1 MSQTPVFFHVDLD
14 AFFASVE
21 QLDNP
26 AYRGKPVIVGGEI
39 GKRGVVSTCSYE
51 ARKFGVHSAMPISRA
66 VALCPGG
73 IYVRGRMHRYHEKS
87 RDVMHIFETFSPAVQ
102 QMSVDEAFLDMSG
115 TARLFGPPE
124 ETAFKLKQCVFAETG
139 LTVSAGVASNR
150 YIAKIASGLR
160 KPDGLVV
167 VPFGEE
173 AAFMAELRLKDV
185 WGVGEKTR
193 NRLEDAG
200 LSTVK
205 SILSCSEAML
215 QGLLGQAG
223 GSFLHSVIRGI
234 DAGIF
239 TGETASRSISS
250 EQTFEYDLD
259 DIAAIETA
267 LLELASDIM
276 FRLLD
281 EKQSSRTIHLK
292 IRYSDFRTVSIQ
304 ETVNHT
310 INDTGE
316 LYDLAR
322 NLFLKKY
329 DRSGPVRLLGV
340 GVHNVAAGS
349 DPGQMDLF
357 DTGDSVRK
365 RKVEEAVLALAHKRG
380 KKLVTRARLIPPRGR
395 NES

>member
-1 MSQTPVFFHVDLD
+1 MSGTPVFFHVDLD

-26 AYRGKPVIVGGEI
+26 SYRGKPVIVGGEI

-51 ARKFGVHSAMPISRA
+51 ARKFGVHSAMPMSRA
-66 VALCPGG
+66 VALCPDG

-87 RDVMHIFETFSPAVQ
+87 REVMHIFESFSPSVR

-115 TARLFGPPE
+115 TSRLFGPPE
-124 ETAFKLKQCVFAETG
+124 DTALQLKKRVFAETG
-139 LTVSAGVASNR
+139 LTVSAGVASNQ

-167 VPFGEE
+167 VPPGEE
-173 AAFMAELRLKDV
+173 AAFMAGLRLKDV

-193 NRLEDAG
+193 NRLEEAG
-200 LSTVK
+200 LSTVRA
-205 SILSCSEAML
+205 ILACSEAML

-223 GSFLHSVIRGI
+223 GSFLFSVVRGI
-234 DAGIF
+234 DTGIF
-239 TGETASRSISS
+239 TAEASSRSISS

-259 DIAAIETA
+259 DDSAVDTA
-267 LLELASDIM
+267 LLELASDVM

-281 EKQSSRTIHLK
+281 EKQSSRTVHLK

-304 ETVNHT
+304 ETVDHA

-316 LYDLAR
+316 LFGIAAG
-322 NLFLKKY
+322 LFRKKY
-329 DRSGPVRLLGV
+329 DRSAPVRLLGV
-340 GVHNVAAGS
+340 GVHNVTDGS

-357 DTGDSVRK
+357 DTGASSRK
-365 RKVEEAVLALAHKRG
+365 RKVEEAVLALARKRG
-380 KKLVTRARLIPPRGR
+380 KKLVTRARLISDNKGDGQ
-395 NES
+395 